1 MRIGLMGGATAAMGE
16 GIMGVVEFSKDAE
29 ERGFDS
35 IWLANIFGLDA
46 IGTCAIAGWETER
59 IEFGTAVTP
68 TYPRHPGAIAQQAV
82 TTSVACGGR
91 FTLGIGLSHQV
102 VIEGMFGMS
111 YDKPAIHM
119 NEYLQILTP
128 LLRGE
133 KAEFSGSQLTG
144 NMALDV
150 PDSKPVPL
158 IVAALGPAMLKLAGS
173 LADGTV
179 TWMTGPRTMEDH
191 IIPSINAAAAEAG
204 KPAPRTVCGLPIALT
219 NDVDAARETIAKELQ
234 IYGMLPSYRAM
245 LDREGVAG
253 PAELSLVGDEAT
265 LRASIARL
273 RDIGV
278 TDFNAAIMPVGEGVL
293 ENTLDL
299 LQSELA

>member
-1 MRIGLMGGATAAMGE
+1 MRIGLMGGATPAMGS
-16 GIMGVVEFSKDAE
+16 GIMGIVEFSKDAE

-46 IGTCAIAGWETER
+46 VGACAIAGWETER

-68 TYPRHPGAIAQQAV
+68 TYPRHPAALAQQAI

-91 FTLGIGLSHQV
+91 FALGIGLSHQV

-111 YDKPAIHM
+111 YDKPALHM

-133 KAEFSGSQLTG
+133 KSEFSGEQLTG
-144 NMALDV
+144 NLALDI
-150 PDSKPVPL
+150 DDAKSVPL
-158 IVAALGPAMLKLAGS
+158 IVAALGPAMLKLAGT

-179 TWMTGPRTMEDH
+179 TWMTGPNTMEDH
-191 IIPSINAAAAEAG
+191 IIPSINAAAEAAG

-219 NDVDAARETIAKELQ
+219 NDVDGARATIAKELE

-245 LDREGVAG
+245 LDREGVSG

-265 LRASIARL
+265 LRASIQRM

-278 TDFNAAIMPVGEGVL
+278 TDFNAAIMPVAEGVL